1 MAASAYCFQCGS
13 AEHASWACTV
23 RPARAHKILCSHML
37 DAGRCPFGSKCNFA
51 HDAVPPHLR
60 GTAAGRAVAAAMPGK
75 RYAAPPPASA
85 GWGSPPAQPP
95 AQSGWGA
102 PPAPAPTGWGAPTPE
117 AYRRA
122 PVRKAWAPSAAPAP
136 APASDLDALL

>member
-1 MAASAYCFQCGS
+1 
-13 AEHASWACTV
+13 
-23 RPARAHKILCSHML
+23 ML

-75 RYAAPPPASA
+75 RYAAPPPATA

-102 PPAPAPTGWGAPTPE
+102 PPAPAPTGWGAPAPE